1 MVDQSISGN
10 FILYM
15 KWDYK
20 MNKEFNYN
28 EAIGTEK
35 EKEIITYDTY
45 LLIKSVINIGVRYGI
60 DLVHEH
66 LAKEI
71 DAIDDECEAR
81 NVSVIQVLEDWKGV
95 YINE

>member
-1 MVDQSISGN
+1 MEDQSISGN

-20 MNKEFNYN
+20 MNKE
-28 EAIGTEK
+28 
-35 EKEIITYDTY
+35 IITYDTY
-45 LLIKSVINIGVRYGI
+45 LLIKSIINIGVRYGI

>member
-1 MVDQSISGN
+1 MD
-10 FILYM
+10 
-15 KWDYK
+15 
-20 MNKEFNYN
+20 KEFNYN
-28 EAIGTEK
+28 QAIQA
-35 EKEIITYDTY
+35 EKEIITYETY
-45 LLIKSVINIGVRYGI
+45 LLIKSVINTGVRYGI

-95 YINE
+95 YINEEEEE